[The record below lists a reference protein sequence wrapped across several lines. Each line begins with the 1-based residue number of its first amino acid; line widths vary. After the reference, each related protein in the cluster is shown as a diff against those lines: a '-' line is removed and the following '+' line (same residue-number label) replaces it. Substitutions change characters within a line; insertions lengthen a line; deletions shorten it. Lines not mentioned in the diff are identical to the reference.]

1 MSTPQWRTETQN
13 NRGFQLGALTSVSLV
28 AIMSKL
34 HGGTP
39 RNRYGYGHYNFEQL
53 NYSTNENGSAL
64 YLRGPNRWSAL
75 LDLPAPVPKRTSGA
89 RYSTNNIEG
98 TIRPL
103 GQPPSEED
111 PTATIYFNDRGLSVG
126 IEYTGDE
133 ENAGNHGF
141 RTQDATVTY
150 RTQTQ
155 VQDYELSSALYI
167 SFKSRKSFK
176 SWINSCR
183 KSRVGR
189 MINSSTTAVAQCE
202 FPSLENKTLLNE
214 VKGVTSVTITGE
226 PITGLFDYDTLY
238 PFLYGRRAI
247 DGGLFTYY
255 DNNDISYTVEGV
267 GVTSYGSVYIHIIVG
282 EMTVRLI
289 CPRSV
294 HSDDDFGEMPGV
306 PDQVTATIQQG
317 ELVVI
322 DDPMVTPEVTRA
334 GLTEEQQARLAIWE
348 IAHITYCEKRSQS
361 VSVSLQVWFSHY
373 VMSLISDG
381 RGPDELDENLI
392 NSL

>member
-13 NRGFQLGALTSVSLV
+13 NRGFHLGDLTSESLL
-28 AIMSKL
+28 AIVSKL
-34 HGGTP
+34 HGGET
-39 RNRYGYGHYNFEQL
+39 RSRYGYVQHDLEQL

-64 YLRGPNRWSAL
+64 YLRGSHRWSAL
-75 LDLPAPVPKRTSGA
+75 LDLPAPVPKRAKGL
-89 RYSTNNIEG
+89 RYSVINIEG
-98 TIRPL
+98 TISPL

-111 PTATIYFNDRGLSVG
+111 PTVSIYFNDRGLSLGV
-126 IEYTGDE
+126 EY
-133 ENAGNHGF
+133 GNTAPGAYGF
-141 RTQDATVTY
+141 RTNDANVTY
-150 RTQTQ
+150 RTKEQ

-167 SFKSRKSFK
+167 SFKSTKSFK

-183 KSRVGR
+183 KSRLGR
-189 MINSSTTAVAQCE
+189 MINSSTTAVAQCD
-202 FPSLENKTLLNE
+202 FPGFGNKTLLNE
-214 VKGVTSVTITGE
+214 VKGVTSVTITGG
-226 PITGLFDYDTLY
+226 PITGLFDYNTVY

-282 EMTVRLI
+282 GMTVRLI

-294 HSDDDFGEMPGV
+294 HSDDDFGEMPDV
-306 PDQVTATIQQG
+306 PDQVTVTTQQ
-317 ELVVI
+317 EIVVI
-322 DDPMVTPEVTRA
+322 DDPVATIEVA
-334 GLTEEQQARLAIWE
+334 AIELTQEQQDRLVVWE

-361 VSVSLQVWFSHY
+361 VSASRQVWFSHY

-381 RGPDELDENLI
+381 AGPDELDENLI
-392 NSL
+392 NLL